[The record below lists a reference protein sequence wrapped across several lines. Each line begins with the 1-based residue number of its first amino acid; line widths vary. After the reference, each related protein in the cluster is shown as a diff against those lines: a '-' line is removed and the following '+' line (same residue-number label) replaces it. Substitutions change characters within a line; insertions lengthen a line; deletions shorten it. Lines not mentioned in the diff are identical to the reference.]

1 MPFCPTLSLQ
11 KVSGSDMIEL
21 ESWFLLKASSKLVF
35 TVTTHSMS
43 SCVFWSSCRHHVCTQ
58 VLFYCSIPTFYSWG
72 WWQKPALATIQS
84 KSLYVKCAYGSL
96 TNDLKSLDSVVCVYF
111 EKTCSNVVLV
121 RKSFHQF
128 RAKVARREYQYG
140 SSLLQRGTCQSCIPT
155 CTSDSDH
162 WFSNA
167 TCSNLRF
174 EAPLALND
182 DLIFRP
188 GRRQPSGIK
197 SRDCVG

>member
-21 ESWFLLKASSKLVF
+21 ESWFLFKASPKLGF

-43 SCVFWSSCRHHVCTQ
+43 SCVFWLSCRHHVCTQ

-96 TNDLKSLDSVVCVYF
+96 TNDLKSLDSVVCVHF
-111 EKTCSNVVLV
+111 EKTFSNFVLV

-128 RAKVARREYQYG
+128 RAKVVRASTSMDHHCCNAAHASPASQPAPAIQTIDSVTRHDR
-140 SSLLQRGTCQSCIPT
+140 TCGLKP
-155 CTSDSDH
+155 H
-162 WFSNA
+162 
-167 TCSNLRF
+167 
-174 EAPLALND
+174 
-182 DLIFRP
+182 
-188 GRRQPSGIK
+188 
-197 SRDCVG
+197 